1 MTQFYGIQ
9 LQWSCNECDGLDL
22 IDADTIMGI
31 DVTVFEGICYI
42 YDNGDLY
49 TEPIGNDDCYSL
61 SENNVW
67 VGFGNEYICDDN
79 EDVLL
84 LLLNQNTLDE
94 TELQMIDDAGGPCNY
109 VIPMA
114 IGDPLIQNL
123 CCETLSNT
131 DPLSGV
137 VFSGAYMVALMQMLT
152 LTRMPSGSEN
162 LGLDLRMK
170 MHPVYPYRLSAKVVS
185 ITFTGFT
192 DGASAEIY
200 FQI

>member
-1 MTQFYGIQ
+1 
-9 LQWSCNECDGLDL
+9 
-22 IDADTIMGI
+22 MGI

-137 VFSGAYMVALMQMLT
+137 IFSGAFGGTYADANT
-152 LTRMPSGSEN
+152 YTMPSGSESWAGFAN
-162 LGLDLRMK
+162 EDASL
-170 MHPVYPYRLSAKVVS
+170 YPYTFGEGGSITLRVIQMALQQRSISDLNLILQTPSQVS
-185 ITFTGFT
+185 IQH
-192 DGASAEIY
+192 Y
-200 FQI
+200 